1 MPGGS
6 HRWTRRGRGWVMTR
20 SELQAVAAAL
30 ARMDAALDRCLLL
43 ARWRQP
49 LPPPPTLRAAPSQ
62 DQGSGGKAH
71 G

>member
-1 MPGGS
+1 
-6 HRWTRRGRGWVMTR
+6 MTR

-43 ARWRQP
+43 MLRQHS
-49 LPPPPTLRAAPSQ
+49 PPPTRAGLIRRTDDHTDLSQ
-62 DQGSGGKAH
+62 DPSH